1 MINQLKVQ
9 ERLSNHHRFNGRC
22 PCICLSTNSNIF
34 FKTRSYL
41 RTNKIVI
48 TLIHQN
54 EGYTFLL
61 MTDNLRANQA
71 CCDLCKEIF
80 ESTGI
85 FSCKHSVENEEFEN
99 LCLLFDPI
107 HLLNFFR
114 KN

>member
-1 MINQLKVQ
+1 
-9 ERLSNHHRFNGRC
+9 
-22 PCICLSTNSNIF
+22 
-34 FKTRSYL
+34 
-41 RTNKIVI
+41 
-48 TLIHQN
+48 
-54 EGYTFLL
+54 

-71 CCDLCKEIF
+71 CCGLCKEIF

-107 HLLNFFR
+107 HLLKFFR